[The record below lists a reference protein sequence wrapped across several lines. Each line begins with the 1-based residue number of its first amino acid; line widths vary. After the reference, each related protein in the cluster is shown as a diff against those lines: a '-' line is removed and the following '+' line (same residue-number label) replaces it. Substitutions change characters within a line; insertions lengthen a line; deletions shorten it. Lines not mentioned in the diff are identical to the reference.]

1 MSVFRL
7 EAEKSIEK
15 SENELEQNVHQKSA
29 RLKTD
34 LGNFSKFALS

>member
-7 EAEKSIEK
+7 EAEKFNEK
-15 SENELEQNVHQKSA
+15 AVNELEQNVHQKSA
-29 RLKTD
+29 WLKTD

>member
-7 EAEKSIEK
+7 EAEK